1 MLPIFMS
8 SVMYNM
14 HAQACPTLCDP
25 HGLWPTQTP
34 QSMRFF
40 RQACWSGLPFPIPGD
55 LPNPGVSCTGRQILY
70 HWATREVHREIIIT
84 YTFIVNLFFLEVT
97 FIMTNFILGHKSTE
111 ISPLFLHLWSFSSI
125 FLTIFLFSLGYL
137 PFNRFITCLCVSQ
150 NQWH

>member
-1 MLPIFMS
+1 MFFVHLTITSLMLPNFMS

-25 HGLWPTQTP
+25 HGLWPTQTH

-40 RQACWSGLPFPIPGD
+40 RQTCWSGLPFPIPGD

-70 HWATREVHREIIIT
+70 HWATREVHREITIT
-84 YTFIVNLFFLEVT
+84 YTFIGNLFFLEVT

-111 ISPLFLHLWSFSSI
+111 ISPLFLHLLSFSRI
-125 FLTIFLFSLGYL
+125 FFNPFSVLTWVLAF
-137 PFNRFITCLCVSQ
+137 
-150 NQWH
+150 